1 MLLLKAGHPSGRLSL
16 PPAGAAVNWAED
28 AGNRESERV
37 PSRPGGRILLLSLLL
52 LLLFLLL
59 LLLFRLLVWLP
70 PTPPLPSLQP
80 TSLLSSP
87 SLILFPFTNLFPSS
101 PATLLP
107 RSPPG
112 SPSPLNLHKKEP
124 YNEEM
129 KRKTVNLERLNH
141 SSKFNPKRR
150 NVIEEAISGM

>member
-1 MLLLKAGHPSGRLSL
+1 MYFFFLLNSHPPLHPLPHLSPLLHWPFPPPPPPPPSL
-16 PPAGAAVNWAED
+16 PP
-28 AGNRESERV
+28 
-37 PSRPGGRILLLSLLL
+37 
-52 LLLFLLL
+52 
-59 LLLFRLLVWLP
+59 
-70 PTPPLPSLQP
+70 PPLPPPCLAPSYSSSSVSTTHQP
-80 TSLLSSP
+80 PFFTFSYPL
-87 SLILFPFTNLFPSS
+87 PFTNLFPSS